1 MVKILINTINN
12 NYKFYSL
19 LIVEIAFLTYLNWQ
33 NNIMSGILPSY
44 ENYVTFFKSGFD
56 LKSPFLNNNYTFP
69 MWGYALILLV
79 FNKKI
84 IIVLFQQLLSLF
96 LVWYLDKNVSK
107 LLILENP
114 TLSRIVYRILI
125 LTGFSWHLFHVPL
138 WPYGVSAICI
148 TLSIAFYLRYL
159 KLPNLIYLTG
169 SALLFGLALN
179 LRSDYLYFTICFY
192 LIVLLYYLFKRN
204 IKLLPLNLWLAI
216 VGLIMLPW
224 MIYTKAKTGHI
235 LLNSTNGGHVLF
247 IGLGQLPDNPWH
259 ITPYDGDSTMHA
271 ILKQKFGEGVNSL
284 SYTADNF
291 LKEAWQERIADQP
304 KYYFK
309 RCVINIRDYFLRP
322 FTLGQMQT
330 KIGNYDQNWN
340 FHSIHAELTSNSLRA
355 NINLLFIVFI
365 QLVVRITG
373 IIFIFSFWFII
384 ISNIKLFLGLFSKIE
399 FTILFG
405 LILYQIALLIFAFY
419 NSSYHTNIYIIYV
432 LCALVLIDNI
442 TPIKIKNQICQ
453 EIIYQK

>member
-1 MVKILINTINN
+1 MVKILINTINY

-19 LIVEIAFLTYLNWQ
+19 LLVEIAFLTYLNWQ
-33 NNIMSGILPSY
+33 NKIMSGILPSY
-44 ENYVTFFKSGFD
+44 ENYVNFFKSGFD

-79 FNKKI
+79 LNKKI
-84 IIVLFQQLLSLF
+84 IIVLFQQLLSL
-96 LVWYLDKNVSK
+96 LIIWYIDKNISK
-107 LLILENP
+107 LFELENP
-114 TLSRIVYRILI
+114 TISRIIYRILI
-125 LTGFSWHLFHVPL
+125 LAGFSWHLFHVPL
-138 WPYGVSAICI
+138 WPYGISAIFT
-148 TLSIAFYLRYL
+148 TLSVLFYIQYI
-159 KLPNLIYLTG
+159 KINKFIYLTG

-224 MIYTKAKTGHI
+224 MIYTKARTGHI

-271 ILKQKFGEGVNSL
+271 ILKQKFGTTINSL

-291 LKEAWQERIADQP
+291 LKEAWKERIVDQP

-309 RCVINIRDYFLRP
+309 RCVINIRDYFIRP
-322 FTLGQMQT
+322 FTLGEINN
-330 KIGNYDQNWN
+330 K
-340 FHSIHAELTSNSLRA
+340 L
-355 NINLLFIVFI
+355 NINKNDWTLSNIYQILLNESITDKIKVLFVILF
-365 QLVVRITG
+365 QLLIRLTG
-373 IIFIFSFWFII
+373 IAFIITFWTLILFNFKIFI
-384 ISNIKLFLGLFSKIE
+384 KEFLKIE
-399 FTILFG
+399 FTLLFG
-405 LILYQIALLIFAFY
+405 LILYQTGLLLFAFY
-419 NSSYHTNIYIIYV
+419 NPSYHTNIYIMYV
-432 LCALVLIDNI
+432 LCALVLLDKII
-442 TPIKIKNQICQ
+442 PIKLKNQICQ
-453 EIIYQK
+453 GIIYQK